1 MSPQDAFLWISMGA
15 FEVESASGW
24 RRAISCRAM
33 RSLVAVLLVLACS
46 ACTSASSGPRSTVI
60 TYPEGLPGNDTTV
73 YPPTPD
79 VYVPPILVA
88 PIDDASA
95 DGESGL
101 IDVMAVDT
109 SDDAPAADGT
119 DGSVADAVAAD
130 AGGSDA
136 ADASPE

>member
-1 MSPQDAFLWISMGA
+1 MTIVVGA
-15 FEVESASGW
+15 GRAS
-24 RRAISCRAM
+24 C
-33 RSLVAVLLVLACS
+33 LLLLGLS
-46 ACTSASSGPRSTVI
+46 SCTSASSGPRSTVI
-60 TYPEGLPGNDTTV
+60 TFPEGLPGNDTTV

-95 DGESGL
+95 DAESGL
-101 IDVMAVDT
+101 IDVMTVDT
-109 SDDAPAADGT
+109 SDDAPAADAT